1 MAKRRNRKRSGGIAR
16 QDYTQGGRVGYQ
28 RGKVVVDRETG
39 EVLEDF
45 KATPVKRPA
54 PRPTPAPAPTRAPAP
69 APTRAPAPSTVAS
82 TAPDLP
88 EVRSVSTPTTLDLD
102 RRWL

>member
-16 QDYTQGGRVGYQ
+16 EDYTKGGRVGYQ
-28 RGKVVVDRETG
+28 RGKKVVVDRETG

-54 PRPTPAPAPTRAPAP
+54 PRP
-69 APTRAPAPSTVAS
+69 STS
-82 TAPDLP
+82 TC
-88 EVRSVSTPTTLDLD
+88 SY
-102 RRWL
+102 

>member
-16 QDYTQGGRVGYQ
+16 EDYTKGGRVGYQ
-28 RGKVVVDRETG
+28 RGRKVVVDRETG

-45 KATPVKRPA
+45 KQLLLKDKLLLDTCSSSY
-54 PRPTPAPAPTRAPAP
+54 TAPTRHLHQHLAA
-69 APTRAPAPSTVAS
+69 
-82 TAPDLP
+82 TAPVLP

-102 RRWL
+102 RGA